1 MTFQNVDLHFG
12 KSYLILIYFWIFRLI
27 DRAGFLFAMVFIN
40 AWTMGGNLLA
50 ELTIFLIITEPRW

>member
-12 KSYLILIYFWIFRLI
+12 KSYLILRYFWIFRFI
-27 DRAGFLFAMVFIN
+27 DRAGFLFGLVFIN

-50 ELTIFLIITEPRW
+50 ELTIF